1 MGGNQNLDDVVA
13 LKAVMSSYTQQ
24 GAQAIVMGCTE
35 IPLAINQ
42 TQTDIKLFDS
52 NSLIVQAAVDFALQK

>member
-1 MGGNQNLDDVVA
+1 
-13 LKAVMSSYTQQ
+13 MSSHVQQ

-42 TQTDIKLFDS
+42 AQTDIKLFDS
-52 NSLIVQAAVDFALQK
+52 NALIVQAAVDFALQK